1 MTQAEDAIRR
11 ALSPEDL
18 RAYDALGRELS
29 PIAEAVNAFNTQYRL
44 WAAIAGA
51 GGALMVVGAA
61 YCLWRFSQTPDTRS
75 MLAWGGG
82 AAFAVFSMGLLKL
95 WFFLEMQKNSI
106 MRELKRLE
114 FQVASLATLVPRP
127 PA

>member
-18 RAYDALGRELS
+18 RAYDALGRDLS

-61 YCLWRFSQTPDTRS
+61 YCLWRFAQAPDIRG

-82 AAFAVFSMGLLKL
+82 AAFAVFSLGLLKM

-106 MRELKRLE
+106 MREVKRLE
-114 FQVASLATLVPRP
+114 FQVASLATLIARP
-127 PA
+127 TA